1 VSAYCAAAGM
11 QATVIMP
18 KHTPR
23 IFQDECRYFGAELI
37 LVDGLIDRCGAL
49 AAKLEKETGAFN
61 ISTLKEP
68 YRLEGKKTMGY
79 ELVEQ
84 LNWNLPDVILYP
96 TGGGTGLLGIWKAF
110 YEMMDLGWLDS
121 SARLPRMI
129 VVQAQN
135 WTYEFYKHFLTV
147 AFLY

>member
-1 VSAYCAAAGM
+1 
-11 QATVIMP
+11 
-18 KHTPR
+18 
-23 IFQDECRYFGAELI
+23 
-37 LVDGLIDRCGAL
+37 
-49 AAKLEKETGAFN
+49 
-61 ISTLKEP
+61 
-68 YRLEGKKTMGY
+68 MGY

-135 WTYEFYKHFLTV
+135 CAPIVDRLNGG
-147 AFLY
+147 